1 MKPAKR
7 KTKPKTKTAVKK
19 ATASK
24 SSTAKPKKVAA
35 SWKSAG
41 PPRDVDDYLSRLPS
55 DVKKALEDLRQTIRK
70 AAPKAIELISY
81 QVPTFRG
88 NRMLVSF
95 TAAKTHC
102 SFFVMSPRVMEAHAD
117 DLEGYDTSKGTIRFQ
132 PDEPLPATLVKKLV
146 KARLVE
152 DAAHAK

>member
-1 MKPAKR
+1 MKPAKT
-7 KTKPKTKTAVKK
+7 KTKPKTKAGVKK

-24 SSTAKPKKVAA
+24 SSTAKPKKGAA

-95 TAAKTHC
+95 AAAKTHC
-102 SFFVMSPRVMEAHAD
+102 SFFVMSPKVMEAHAE

-132 PDEPLPATLVKKLV
+132 PDEPLPATLV
-146 KARLVE
+146 
-152 DAAHAK
+152 